1 MLSVSESNKVLRLE
15 YEPSCNYRRVW
26 GPPTWESLQ
35 MELSWVSLRSG
46 HVQDRGLAPA
56 EPRSTQPELGT
67 EQDLRTWRLNSLS
80 YSHLLGPGMGR

>member
-1 MLSVSESNKVLRLE
+1 
-15 YEPSCNYRRVW
+15 
-26 GPPTWESLQ
+26 